1 MKTFFASLLAVVL
14 ASSGCT
20 TKSKAR
26 VQSQTAFTA
35 GQQQALNQL
44 NEARRINIRVVGPV
58 QNPEVTWSEGLTLA
72 KTIAAAR
79 ITVRQD
85 PKAIFIIRQGERA
98 FVDPK
103 WLLRGGDLPLEPG
116 DTVEIQP

>member
-1 MKTFFASLLAVVL
+1 MKTFFAFLTMVVAVL
-14 ASSGCT
+14 TGCT

-26 VQSQTAFTA
+26 AQSQAAYTA
-35 GQQQALNQL
+35 GQQQAMTQQ

-58 QNPEVTWSEGLTLA
+58 QNPEITWSEGLTLA
-72 KTIAAAR
+72 GAIAASR

-85 PKAIFIIRQGERA
+85 PKAIYLIRQGERA
-98 FVDPK
+98 YVDPK